1 MSNFA
6 DKDVMTKMTEIDL
19 ALKVYDTKSQKR
31 QILAMKKRIIDN
43 RVGTNITVIT
53 RALKA
58 MQLKEKEKEKEKEK
72 SYINSGGLPPGTFF
86 PFFSHTFVLIC
97 YIL

>member
-1 MSNFA
+1 
-6 DKDVMTKMTEIDL
+6 MTEIDL

-31 QILAMKKRIIDN
+31 QTLAMKKRIIDN
-43 RVGTNITVIT
+43 RVGTNITVVT

-58 MQLKEKEKEKEKEK
+58 MQLKEKEKEK

-86 PFFSHTFVLIC
+86 PILSYLFVIF
-97 YIL
+97 YY